1 MDGLCLVCYIHWIP
15 ILSQFWTSNSSI
27 WALSRLRL
35 EVSGPTRCLALFLM
49 AEFMCA
55 RLLEREGGNIP
66 SPEIWLKGTLI
77 FMSRTEVTLSFCY
90 TQTVISRHP
99 VKPILL
105 IQALF

>member
-1 MDGLCLVCYIHWIP
+1 MEGLCLVCYVHWMP

-27 WALSRLRL
+27 WALSRRRL

-49 AEFMCA
+49 ADFMCA
-55 RLLEREGGNIP
+55 RLLEREGGNIL

-77 FMSRTEVTLSFCY
+77 FMSGTEVTLIFCY

-105 IQALF
+105 MQALF